1 VTTSAQPRKEARRE
15 YIALQR
21 RMSRTLIYRNPVH
34 VLLLSL
40 EKPMNEKVDATIDQS
55 FVDAALSPKSYLRA
69 EADPDVH
76 PDFAQKPY

>member
-1 VTTSAQPRKEARRE
+1 
-15 YIALQR
+15 
-21 RMSRTLIYRNPVH
+21 
-34 VLLLSL
+34 
-40 EKPMNEKVDATIDQS
+40 MNEKVDATIDQS